1 MKVWRAGR
9 MPALGAAS
17 QGQYVNAPQ
26 GPATLGGHS
35 AESLALPYAKVRINN
50 VRSCVQRKTA
60 LAIALLYAK

>member
-1 MKVWRAGR
+1 MKVWRAGK

-35 AESLALPYAKVRINN
+35 AESLALPYAKVRN
-50 VRSCVQRKTA
+50 
-60 LAIALLYAK
+60 